1 MSKQDKNQHLP
12 PPQIRFKQDDGS
24 DFPDWQERRLGEIG
38 ETFSGLSGKT
48 KDDFGKGK
56 PFIQYMQIFSSAI
69 INTSNFGLVRIRNG
83 EKQTK
88 VRLGDIFF
96 TTSSE
101 TAEEIGYSSVLIENV
116 EEVYLNSF
124 CFGYRPY
131 SLSQLYPN
139 FSAYLFRS
147 ELFRKKIIK
156 LAQGSTRYNMSKVQ
170 LMNIHVSLPVLEE
183 QQKIGSFLQSVD
195 TKIQLLE
202 RKVTLLQSYKKGVMQ
217 KLFSQELRF
226 KDEQGNEYPD
236 WQERRL
242 GELCKIAKSGG
253 TPKST
258 NSEYYDGN
266 IPFLAISDMTSQG
279 KYLTYT
285 SKNISQ
291 KGMDNSASWLV
302 PVNTIIYSMY
312 ASVGFISINKIPI
325 ATSQAVI
332 NLILR
337 DTIDIEYMYYYLL
350 NLRYRQYIRKLTQTG
365 TQSNLDAQIVKS
377 LKILLPTL
385 PEQQK
390 IASFLQSLDTKISL
404 TQKQVALTKQYK
416 KGLLQR
422 MFV

>member
-1 MSKQDKNQHLP
+1 MSNKKTPSL
-12 PPQIRFKQDDGS
+12 RFKQDDGS
-24 DFPDWQERRLGEIG
+24 DFPDWQEKRLGEVGEIVTGNTPSMSESNYYDNGTYNWATAKDFKEKYIKDTHVKLSWAGKNKARILPKGSILVTCIASIG
-38 ETFSGLSGKT
+38 LNGILLEDSAFNQQINGIKPYSNYDGEFIYYVIERNVKKLQRLAGTTAVPMINKNDFSH
-48 KDDFGKGK
+48 
-56 PFIQYMQIFSSAI
+56 
-69 INTSNFGLVRIRNG
+69 
-83 EKQTK
+83 
-88 VRLGDIFF
+88 
-96 TTSSE
+96 
-101 TAEEIGYSSVLIENV
+101 
-116 EEVYLNSF
+116 F
-124 CFGYRPY
+124 CFAFP
-131 SLSQLYPN
+131 
-139 FSAYLFRS
+139 
-147 ELFRKKIIK
+147 
-156 LAQGSTRYNMSKVQ
+156 
-170 LMNIHVSLPVLEE
+170 SLPE
-183 QQKIGSFLQSVD
+183 QQKIASFLESVD

-202 RKVTLLQSYKKGVMQ
+202 RKVTLLQSYKKGIMQ

-226 KDEQGNEYPD
+226 KDEQGHEYPD

-312 ASVGFISINKIPI
+312 ASVGFVSINKIPI

-385 PEQQK
+385 PEQQN
-390 IASFLQSLDTKISL
+390 LQFSLDFFYKIYHNRL
-404 TQKQVALTKQYK
+404 
-416 KGLLQR
+416 
-422 MFV
+422 